1 MTAVQSG
8 EPRPGRPWRLGRRAQ
23 LWFDFTLATGLIA
36 GSLVMIAIAASAFV
50 LSVAQTLP
58 LYLRRARPATAFVLV
73 ASASAIQPVFWTE
86 PTWGQVAFPVALY
99 SVARYG
105 RPVQAW
111 LGLATGVAGAATA
124 SFVWTRSFNTGVP
137 EEFQETLTAASYL
150 PMFLVVGA
158 VVVAA
163 WALGTQG
170 RVRAAYEESLVERG
184 RQLAAEAEQR
194 AQMAASD
201 ERSRI
206 AREMHDVVAHGLSV
220 VIVQAD
226 GARYAAARDPQIA
239 VQALE
244 IVAGAGRD
252 ALAEMRRLLG
262 LLRGTSDPALAPQPG
277 LGDLA
282 DLLVAEVAAG
292 RVVVDLPDPAP
303 EVSDGVGLTV
313 FRLAQESLT
322 NVRKHAGPVATA
334 TVRLLAADGGVQVEV
349 VDDGRGAASGHGA
362 GLGLLGMR
370 ERVEVH
376 GGTLAVGPE
385 PGGGWAVRAT
395 IPAHRSPGE
404 QT

>member
-1 MTAVQSG
+1 MT
-8 EPRPGRPWRLGRRAQ
+8 PGQMGGRRGGPWRLGPRTRW
-23 LWFDFTLATGLIA
+23 WFDVVVATALVA
-36 GSLVMIAIAASAFV
+36 GSLVMIAIGTAGFV
-50 LSVAQTLP
+50 LSVVQTLP
-58 LYLRRARPATAFVLV
+58 LYLRRTRPATTFVLV
-73 ASASAIQPVFWTE
+73 ASASAIQPVFWPE
-86 PTWGQVAFPVALY
+86 PAWGQAAFPVALY
-99 SVARYG
+99 SLARYG
-105 RPVQAW
+105 RPVQGW
-111 LGLATGVAGAATA
+111 LGLLTGVAGAVTA
-124 SFVWTRSFNTGVP
+124 SVVWTRTFNTGVP
-137 EEFQETLTAASYL
+137 PEFQETLTLGSYL

-158 VVVAA
+158 IVVAA

-194 AQMAASD
+194 ALMAASD

-220 VIVQAD
+220 VVVQAD
-226 GARYAAARDPQIA
+226 GARYAAERDPQVA

-244 IVAGAGRD
+244 TVAGAGRE

-262 LLRGTSDPALAPQPG
+262 LLRGTSDPTLAPQPG

-282 DLLVAEVAAG
+282 DLLVAEIATG
-292 RVVVDLPDPAP
+292 RVVADLPDPVP
-303 EVSDGVGLTV
+303 EIAGGVGLTV
-313 FRLAQESLT
+313 FRLVQESLT

-334 TVRLLAADGGVQVEV
+334 TVRLLADDETVRVEV

-376 GGTLAVGPE
+376 GGTLTVGPE

-395 IPAHRSPGE
+395 IPRHE
-404 QT
+404 